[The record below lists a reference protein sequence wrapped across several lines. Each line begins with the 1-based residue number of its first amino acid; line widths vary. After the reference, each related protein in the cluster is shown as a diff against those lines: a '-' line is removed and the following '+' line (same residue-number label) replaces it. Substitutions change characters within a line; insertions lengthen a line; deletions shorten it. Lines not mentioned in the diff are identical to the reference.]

1 MGDTDH
7 GPRRPSRFGALQ
19 ISVTTRAEG
28 KPRSGAAAIA
38 GSHDGAQP
46 TKAIVTAWRRAY
58 PGFRLRTGEVST
70 MAIPRKG
77 SRLIT
82 VDGMVYRWAV
92 RAKPTYCQG
101 LNWGRL
107 TFAVEHADTP
117 GQVLS
122 VETRSPRLDNWLNL
136 PGRPVTPLTVEQSV
150 RIALAAGWEPDR
162 SDGVFRLAP
171 ED

>member
-7 GPRRPSRFGALQ
+7 CRRRASRSRALCT
-19 ISVTTRAEG
+19 SVTTRAEG

-58 PGFRLRTGEVST
+58 PVFQPRTGEVST

-77 SRLIT
+77 SRLIAVNGT
-82 VDGMVYRWAV
+82 VYRWAV

-122 VETRSPRLDNWLNL
+122 VETQSPQLDNWLNL
-136 PGRPVTPLTVEQSV
+136 PGKPVTPLTVEQSV
-150 RIALAAGWEPDR
+150 RTALATGWKPDR
-162 SDGVFRLAP
+162 SDGVFRLAL